1 MLNCQLLVH
10 LDEGVEQLA
19 VNSPPSLGYQVQ
31 GSMFPCPR
39 CYSVICAC
47 SRGSPQED
55 RIPRLKDWRA
65 GIQSSVQVL
74 RRFNVQ
80 GRRRVRTLSHTENAS
95 ALHAGRR
102 RDLTLTLPSSLAS
115 CT

>member
-10 LDEGVEQLA
+10 QDEGVELLA

-31 GSMFPCPR
+31 GSMFLCPR
-39 CYSVICAC
+39 CYPVICAC

-55 RIPRLKDWRA
+55 RVPRLKNWLA
-65 GIQSSVQVL
+65 GTQSSVQVL

-80 GRRRVRTLSHTENAS
+80 GRRRARTLSHTENAR
-95 ALHAGRR
+95 AQDAGRS
-102 RDLTLTLPSSLAS
+102 RDQTLPSSLAS

>member
-10 LDEGVEQLA
+10 QDEGVELLA
-19 VNSPPSLGYQVQ
+19 VNSPPSLGYPVQ
-31 GSMFPCPR
+31 GSVFLCPR
-39 CYSVICAC
+39 CYPVICAC

-55 RIPRLKDWRA
+55 RVPRLKGWLA
-65 GIQSSVQVL
+65 GTQSSVQVL

-80 GRRRVRTLSHTENAS
+80 GRRRARTLSHTENAR
-95 ALHAGRR
+95 AQDAGRR
-102 RDLTLTLPSSLAS
+102 SDLTLPSSLAS

>member
-10 LDEGVEQLA
+10 QDEGVELLA

-31 GSMFPCPR
+31 GSMFLCPR
-39 CYSVICAC
+39 CYPVICAC

-55 RIPRLKDWRA
+55 RVPRLNDWLA
-65 GIQSSVQVL
+65 GTQSS
-74 RRFNVQ
+74 RFNVQ
-80 GRRRVRTLSHTENAS
+80 GRRRARTLSHTENAR
-95 ALHAGRR
+95 AQDAGRR
-102 RDLTLTLPSSLAS
+102 RDLTLPSSLAS